1 MYNQFDRCVEHI
13 LLSKKQISDE
23 FLYLTL
29 DYAIKQNKIKL
40 LVALYGRED
49 LSSKILANITNI
61 DNPQVLATFIEKQNT
76 TIYDIQS
83 KIEKNKK
90 SAVILTALINKS
102 NDPVFLESLINDK
115 HKSVLRAL
123 LLNSHSP
130 DNVLIKTILA
140 LSERSKYQI
149 AQDKI
154 SNIINTRADLLP
166 ILAERS
172 KYKLSR
178 KLLYKKP
185 VLSKQGYDNLFE
197 SLVFDPLN
205 RIINEIP
212 EHAYFYKPGFWGESE
227 KLSNLYNVMRNLEIL
242 ITYSNFDIATLDK
255 VGVMLDL
262 LFYELNLANIKKIRL
277 FKGIEIAYDL
287 YKSKNPSFADLF
299 ENNKTH
305 TESEIANFDQSSQIE
320 QAILNYLENVLTF
333 DISTALLQNKN
344 FNFENVNQIIIKILN
359 YEYIKPELYYKVI
372 NLVELSAKTLKKDNK
387 LISEYIINIIKLT
400 YKSSN
405 SNAVSIKKIHELFID
420 HEDVFF
426 NSLLSKEVALNNRN
440 INEIISNTNWNKEI
454 LSRSNFILLNEL
466 LSNKTELTNEV
477 YHLMLASGVKLDFET
492 ISLLS
497 NESELSITELIHL
510 SNSLNR

>member
-1 MYNQFDRCVEHI
+1 LYNQFDRCVEHL
-13 LLSKKQISDE
+13 LLSKNQISDE

-61 DNPQVLATFIEKQNT
+61 DNPQVLATFIEKQDT
-76 TIYDIQS
+76 SIYDLES

-123 LLNSHSP
+123 LLNNHSP

-212 EHAYFYKPGFWGESE
+212 EHSYFYKLGFWGESE

-242 ITYSNFDIATLDK
+242 ITYSNFDTVTHDK
-255 VGVMLDL
+255 VGLLLDL

-287 YKSKNPSFADLF
+287 YKSKNPSFLELF

-305 TESEIANFDQSSQIE
+305 IESEIANFDQSSHIE
-320 QAILNYLENVLTF
+320 QAISNYLENVLTF
-333 DISTALLQNKN
+333 DISSALIQNQH
-344 FNFENVNQIIIKILN
+344 FNYRNVNSIILKILT
-359 YEYIKPELYYKVI
+359 YEYIKPELYYKLM
-372 NLVELSAKTLKKDNK
+372 NLVELSAKTYNKDK
-387 LISEYIINIIKLT
+387 ELISEYIINIIKLT

-405 SNAVSIKKIHELFID
+405 SNVVSIKKIHELFID

-466 LSNKTELTNEV
+466 LSNKNDLSDEV
-477 YHLMLASGVKLDFET
+477 YQIMLNNGVKLDFET

-497 NESELSITELIHL
+497 NESELSITELINL

>member
-1 MYNQFDRCVEHI
+1 
-13 LLSKKQISDE
+13 
-23 FLYLTL
+23 
-29 DYAIKQNKIKL
+29 
-40 LVALYGRED
+40 
-49 LSSKILANITNI
+49 
-61 DNPQVLATFIEKQNT
+61 
-76 TIYDIQS
+76 
-83 KIEKNKK
+83 
-90 SAVILTALINKS
+90 
-102 NDPVFLESLINDK
+102 
-115 HKSVLRAL
+115 
-123 LLNSHSP
+123 
-130 DNVLIKTILA
+130 
-140 LSERSKYQI
+140 
-149 AQDKI
+149 
-154 SNIINTRADLLP
+154 
-166 ILAERS
+166 
-172 KYKLSR
+172 
-178 KLLYKKP
+178 
-185 VLSKQGYDNLFE
+185 
-197 SLVFDPLN
+197 
-205 RIINEIP
+205 
-212 EHAYFYKPGFWGESE
+212 
-227 KLSNLYNVMRNLEIL
+227 MRNLEIL